1 MRLQGLQGSSNL
13 RVFLLRSVISV
24 MLPLHA
30 VTLAFQNLNDLLFL
44 FFFCRLSIEQWQ
56 PLPCQ

>member
-1 MRLQGLQGSSNL
+1 MQLQGSSNFS
-13 RVFLLRSVISV
+13 VLLPRSVISV

-30 VTLAFQNLNDLLFL
+30 VTLAFQNLNDLFIY

>member
-1 MRLQGLQGSSNL
+1 MQLQGLQGCSNF

-30 VTLAFQNLNDLLFL
+30 VTLAFQNLNDLFFL
-44 FFFCRLSIEQWQ
+44 FFFFVG
-56 PLPCQ
+56 